1 MFDLVSKWYLHFHS
15 DKEFVDVLTVVTLLA
30 ALIFISMFANY
41 LCKKVIDIYVKK
53 FVQQSKF
60 AWDNVIYEKHV
71 FTRLSHLVP
80 IIIIG
85 TGSNLILPQKEY
97 EWLLGKIDDF
107 ASLYLTLAIALVI
120 HSLLSAA
127 VEIYKTYEVSRVR
140 PINSYVQVL
149 KIILWILAF
158 LVTISILLGEDLW
171 GLFLGLGGM
180 MAIIL
185 LVFKDSILGLVAGV
199 QIAANDLLRVG
210 DWLEMPSRSADGD
223 VMEISLNTVK
233 VRNWD
238 QTITTIPTHVLVTES
253 FKNWR
258 GMSESGGR
266 RIKRDISIDMGSVEF
281 CSEEMLDSFKNIQL
295 LEGYLLHKQKEI
307 EAYNED
313 EGVDTSCPVN
323 GRRITNLGTF
333 RAYLVEYLE
342 KHPKIHKDMT
352 FLVRQLPSGPTGLPI
367 EIYVFSNDQAWANY
381 EAIQADIFDH
391 ILAILPTFG
400 LKVFQKPSGSDFAK
414 LFK

>member
-1 MFDLVSKWYLHFHS
+1 MFDLVSKGYLHFIA
-15 DKEFVDVLTVVTLLA
+15 EEELVDVLTVITLLA
-30 ALIFISMFANY
+30 ALILISMVANY
-41 LCKKVIDIYVKK
+41 VSKKIINVYVKK
-53 FVQQSKF
+53 FVQKSKF
-60 AWDNVIYEKHV
+60 AWDKIIYERHV
-71 FTRLSHLVP
+71 FTRLSHIVP

-85 TGSNLILPQKEY
+85 TGSNLVLPEQGY
-97 EWLLGKIDDF
+97 EALLGKIDDF
-107 ASLYLTLAIALVI
+107 VSLYLTLAIALVI
-120 HSLLSAA
+120 HSFLSAA
-127 VEIYKTYEVSRVR
+127 VDIYKTYEVSKVR

-149 KIILWILAF
+149 KIIIWIFAF

-185 LVFKDSILGLVAGV
+185 LVFKDSILGLAAGI
-199 QIAANDLLRVG
+199 QIAANDLLRVD
-210 DWLEMPSRSADGD
+210 DWLEMPSRGADGD
-223 VMEISLNTVK
+223 VIEISLNTVK

-266 RIKRDISIDMGSVEF
+266 RIKRAISIDMGSVEF
-281 CSEEMLDSFKNIQL
+281 CSAERLDSFKKIQL
-295 LEGYLLHKQKEI
+295 LSDYLLLKQQEI
-307 EAYNED
+307 EAYND
-313 EGVDTSCPVN
+313 EEEVDTSCSVN

-333 RAYLVEYLE
+333 RAYLEEYL
-342 KHPKIHKDMT
+342 KRHPKIHKEMT
-352 FLVRQLPSGPTGLPI
+352 FLVRQLPPGPSGLPI

-400 LKVFQKPSGSDFAK
+400 LKVFQNPSGSDFAK
-414 LFK
+414 AI